1 MYSAHDAVTSRSL
14 TWLLSAFLCGLMV
27 MGFPDEVAAAE
38 IAQADPPA
46 AQGKVRRLQVSMAPE
61 GGDVEMRVVPLNGDG
76 VAHVSAPQ
84 AESRPMRLGVAL
96 TDVPE
101 AVRAQISSPDLP
113 AGFGVMVQQVE
124 PGTPAEKAGL
134 ERFDILVKFNDQK
147 LVSGQ
152 QLVALVNAADNK
164 RPVSLTLLRGGRRQ
178 VVKLRL
184 AGDVAGTKA
193 APEDAGTQAAAAPQK
208 KPSDR
213 PKDHMVIPQ
222 IPNLPPNLPPQ
233 VQDLLK
239 QLPQNVPFLGNEGFP
254 MQATVSVQSSTVMAT
269 DNGTIT
275 ITDSNG
281 NRTVTIQDT
290 TGKQVFAGPL
300 NSAEEWE
307 QVPEPFRNQ
316 LPKP

>member
-1 MYSAHDAVTSRSL
+1 MYSAHHAVTSRSL
-14 TWLLSAFLCGLMV
+14 TWLLSAFLCGLTV
-27 MGFPDEVAAAE
+27 LGFPGDVAAAE
-38 IAQADPPA
+38 IPQADPPA
-46 AQGKVRRLQVSMAPE
+46 AQGKVRRLQVLMAPE
-61 GGDVEMRVVPLNGDG
+61 GGDV

-84 AESRPMRLGVAL
+84 GESHPMRLGVAL

-101 AVRAQISSPDLP
+101 AVRAQFSSPDLP

-134 ERFDILVKFNDQK
+134 ERFDILVKFNYQK

-193 APEDAGTQAAAAPQK
+193 APEDAGTQATAPQE

-213 PKDHMVIPQ
+213 PKDHMVIPH

-290 TGKQVFAGPL
+290 TGKEVFTGPL

>member
-1 MYSAHDAVTSRSL
+1 MYSAHYAVTSRSL
-14 TWLLSAFLCGLMV
+14 TWLLSAFLCGLTFA
-27 MGFPDEVAAAE
+27 GFHGSAAVVAAE
-38 IAQADPPA
+38 IPQADPPA
-46 AQGKVRRLQVSMAPE
+46 AQGKVRRLQVLMAPE
-61 GGDVEMRVVPLNGDG
+61 GGDVMAD
-76 VAHVSAPQ
+76 VAAAE

-134 ERFDILVKFNDQK
+134 ERFDILVKFNDQM

-164 RPVSLTLLRGGRRQ
+164 GPVSLTLLRGGRRQ
-178 VVKLRL
+178 VVKVRL
-184 AGDVAGTKA
+184 TGNKRGQADGKQAATPPQKAGDA
-193 APEDAGTQAAAAPQK
+193 
-208 KPSDR
+208 

>member
-1 MYSAHDAVTSRSL
+1 MQIAHHAVTTRSL
-14 TWLLSAFLCGLMV
+14 TWLLAAFLCGLTFA
-27 MGFPDEVAAAE
+27 GFHGSAAVVAAE
-38 IAQADPPA
+38 IPQADPPA
-46 AQGKVRRLQVSMAPE
+46 AQGKVRRLQVLMAPE
-61 GGDVEMRVVPLNGDG
+61 GGDVQMQVVPLTGDV

-84 AESRPMRLGVAL
+84 TESRPMRLGVAL

-193 APEDAGTQAAAAPQK
+193 AAEDASTQAAAPQK
-208 KPSDR
+208 EPSDR
-213 PKDHMVIPQ
+213 PKDHMVIPHPQ
-222 IPNLPPNLPPQ
+222 IANLPPQ

-254 MQATVSVQSSTVMAT
+254 MQASVNVQSSTVMAT

-281 NRTVTIQDT
+281 NRTVTIRDNA
-290 TGKQVFAGPL
+290 GKEVFAGPL